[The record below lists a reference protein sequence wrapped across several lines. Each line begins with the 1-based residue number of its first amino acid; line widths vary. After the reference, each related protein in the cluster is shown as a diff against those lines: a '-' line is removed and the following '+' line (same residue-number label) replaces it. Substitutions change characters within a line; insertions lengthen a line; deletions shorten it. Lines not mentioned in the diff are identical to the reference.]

1 MPFRQSDYCAAVK
14 SAFVMIVLLGTL
26 LWSPSACA
34 CASSLSPLAQDVS
47 ETAERMRL
55 AFDAGDNSSI
65 CALIGSSVELQMPDA
80 SGIFSKKQAEMIIGK
95 FLSLHPG
102 LLCAVDQEEATPD
115 ATLVIGSLSGG
126 SDLFRFYLL
135 LQPTDGSLQIKQLR
149 IETQK

>member
-1 MPFRQSDYCAAVK
+1 MHFRQSDYFAAVK
-14 SAFVMIVLLGTL
+14 STFVMIVLLGTI

-34 CASSLSPLAQDVS
+34 CASSLSPLTQDVS

>member
-1 MPFRQSDYCAAVK
+1 MPFRQSDYFAAVK
-14 SAFVMIVLLGTL
+14 STFVMIVLLGTL

-65 CALIGSSVELQMPDA
+65 CALVGSSVELQMPDA

-102 LLCAVDQEEATPD
+102 
-115 ATLVIGSLSGG
+115 
-126 SDLFRFYLL
+126 
-135 LQPTDGSLQIKQLR
+135 
-149 IETQK
+149 

>member
-1 MPFRQSDYCAAVK
+1 MPFRQSDYFAAVK
-14 SAFVMIVLLGTL
+14 STFVMIVLLGTL
-26 LWSPSACA
+26 LWSPSGYA

-47 ETAERMRL
+47 ETAERMRS